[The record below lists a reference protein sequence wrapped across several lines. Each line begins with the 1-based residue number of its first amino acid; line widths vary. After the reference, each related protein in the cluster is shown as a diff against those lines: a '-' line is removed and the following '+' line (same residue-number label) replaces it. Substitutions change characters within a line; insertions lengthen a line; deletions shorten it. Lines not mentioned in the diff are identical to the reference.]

1 MKLIQENTAPKD
13 AQARQ
18 AIKPVICY
26 PPDTLPQVDMAML
39 RRARQAMTLIDTV
52 TVPPRDAATF
62 EVPAGH
68 FFRIVSSI
76 GAQVGDLNLWH
87 KHNLEERFYTG
98 KTRALHG
105 THLSTGD
112 RMWS

>member
-1 MKLIQENTAPKD
+1 MKLIQENEAPADGK
-13 AQARQ
+13 ARQ

-26 PPDTLPQVDMAML
+26 PPDTLPPVDRQML
-39 RRARQAMTLIDTV
+39 NNARQTMHLIETV

-76 GAQVGDLNLWH
+76 GAQVGDLNLWS
-87 KHNLEERFYTG
+87 KHNLMSGFIQARPE
-98 KTRALHG
+98 LHG
-105 THLSTGD
+105 TSLN
-112 RMWS
+112 R